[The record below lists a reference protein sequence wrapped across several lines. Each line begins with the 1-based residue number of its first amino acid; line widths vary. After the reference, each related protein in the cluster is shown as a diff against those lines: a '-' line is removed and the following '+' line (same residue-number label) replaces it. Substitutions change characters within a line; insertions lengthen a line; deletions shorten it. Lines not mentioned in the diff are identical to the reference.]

1 MTLFPTVHAIL
12 TFSGRLVAH
21 PGFSKGFVF
30 DIGIIS
36 SLSLVVML
44 CPDRGLRREAVE
56 VLKAMR
62 PRREGVWDSRVCAE
76 AGEKSLAKEE
86 MEVEVIDPLLR

>member
-1 MTLFPTVHAIL
+1 
-12 TFSGRLVAH
+12 VAH

-44 CPDRGLRREAVE
+44 CPDRGLRIEAVE
-56 VLKAMR
+56 VLKSMR

-76 AGEKSLAKEE
+76 AGEKSIAREE
-86 MEVEVIDPLLR
+86 REAGMEMIDPELRVGV

>member
-1 MTLFPTVHAIL
+1 
-12 TFSGRLVAH
+12 
-21 PGFSKGFVF
+21 
-30 DIGIIS
+30 
-36 SLSLVVML
+36 ML